1 MAVNTTKYGLQKV
14 FHIRGYD
21 SDNRLALDLRKMT
34 ETTFENN
41 QTTVYLDGGRANAHG
56 TSFDHSKMARISGA
70 SAQIDEQ
77 LLAAQIGSDTATL
90 TNTTEIEYE
99 DIITVTTADQAN
111 TAYTATGTAN
121 AEIGFVYLLNSDGSV
136 QTTFTQAAAVGAG
149 EFTYTAGTKALAFNS
164 TEAPVG
170 SVLKVIYKPT
180 TATAKRWT
188 NSTQSFSRT
197 LRIVADVLFKDA
209 CTDELVQ
216 GQLVA
221 EKGKI
226 MGEFTWNVTSDGG
239 PAVHDFS
246 CEFLETCVT
255 EKLWDWYVYDQDDLS

>member
-1 MAVNTTKYGLQKV
+1 MPVNTTKYGLQKV

-21 SDNRLALDLRKMT
+21 TDGRLALDLRKMT

-56 TSFDHSKMARISGA
+56 TSFDHSKMARITGA

-77 LLAAQIGSDTATL
+77 LLAAQIGSDTAEL
-90 TNTTEIEYE
+90 TNTTEIEFE
-99 DIITVTTADQAN
+99 DILTVSTVDTLTT
-111 TAYTATGTAN
+111 THTPTGTAN
-121 AEIGFVYLLNSDGSV
+121 EEIGFIYSLNSDGSIAS
-136 QTTFTQAAAVGAG
+136 TFTQGASVAAGV
-149 EFTYTAGTKALAFNS
+149 FALSGKSITFNS
-164 TEAPVG
+164 GEAPVG
-170 SVLKVIYKPT
+170 TIFKVIYKPT
-180 TATAKRWT
+180 ASTAKRWT

-226 MGEFTWNVTSDGG
+226 MGEFTWNVTSSGD

-255 EKLWDWYVYDQDDLS
+255 EKLWDWYVYDADDLT

>member
-21 SDNRLALDLRKMT
+21 TDGRLALDLRKMM

-41 QTTVYLDGGRANAHG
+41 QTTTYLTGGRANAN
-56 TSFDHSKMARISGA
+56 TASFDHSKMARITGS
-70 SAQIDEQ
+70 SATIDEQ
-77 LLAAQIGSDTATL
+77 LLAAQIGTDTADL
-90 TNTTEIEYE
+90 TNATEIEYE
-99 DIITVTTADQAN
+99 DILTVTVAD
-111 TAYTATGTAN
+111 TLTTTYTPTGTADS
-121 AEIGFVYLLNSDGSV
+121 EIGFIYALSSDGSINS
-136 QTTFTQAAAVGAG
+136 TFTQGATVAADV
-149 EFTYTAGTKALAFNS
+149 FALSGKTITFN
-164 TEAPVG
+164 TGEAPVG
-170 SVLKVIYKPT
+170 TIFKVIYYPT
-180 TATAKRWT
+180 AATAKRWT

-226 MGEFTWNVTSDGG
+226 MGEFTWNVTSSGD

-246 CEFLETCVT
+246 CEFLETCVS
-255 EKLWDWYVYDQDDLS
+255 EKLWDWYIFDTDDLT